1 MDSAWRCSD
10 QYPTV
15 KDANGNTNN
24 MIIVEAPKEDV
35 SQTAKDDQSK
45 KEMDEI
51 DKIFNTDLPDNPCA
65 IWNNYPQEL
74 PRQLVKT
81 PLNQAVIERDYSP
94 SVLLPIPEHVVLTHF
109 FRQRKRKNYSVTACT
124 CRYRGKYVTVVLY
137 VTTDPEGH
145 EEIPELTELFMKY
158 K

>member
-1 MDSAWRCSD
+1 M
-10 QYPTV
+10 

-35 SQTAKDDQSK
+35 SQVAKDDQSK

-74 PRQLVKT
+74 P
-81 PLNQAVIERDYSP
+81 S
-94 SVLLPIPEHVVLTHF
+94 
-109 FRQRKRKNYSVTACT
+109 
-124 CRYRGKYVTVVLY
+124 
-137 VTTDPEGH
+137 
-145 EEIPELTELFMKY
+145 
-158 K
+158 